1 MYRTSCTRWAMAGLV
16 LLACGAS
23 PTLAQIN
30 DAWVVFQ
37 DSLTGAEC
45 GVINAAN
52 AELVTLFDSGTM
64 VVITGADVRLNDLI
78 VNVYDEV
85 FYQGEQAGVIAFFDD
100 ADGLPAVFWTTLTG
114 TVMQINTLTGQPSDS
129 FLLPEEIS
137 ATGCDACELIEESI
151 FCGVENGAGNDTPSS
166 SLGEILPFQCGA
178 GAAGAAVVG
187 TLLLPLVAFRSKQR
201 VVASGCFARRR
212 R

>member
-1 MYRTSCTRWAMAGLV
+1 MGRASHARRAKAVLV
-16 LLACGAS
+16 LLACWAS
-23 PTLAQIN
+23 PALAQIN

-85 FYQGEQAGVIAFFDD
+85 FYQGEPAGVIAFFDD

-129 FLLPEEIS
+129 FLSPEEIS
-137 ATGCDACELIEESI
+137 ATGCDPCELIEESVH
-151 FCGVENGAGNDTPSS
+151 CGVENGAGNDTPPPTAD
-166 SLGEILPFQCGA
+166 EIMPFQCGA

-187 TLLLPLVAFRSKQR
+187 TLLLPLAAFRSKRR
-201 VVASGCFARRR
+201 VMG
-212 R
+212 

>member
-1 MYRTSCTRWAMAGLV
+1 MQEIEIMSQAFHARCAQAVLV
-16 LLACGAS
+16 LLAGWAS

-52 AELVTLFDSGTM
+52 AELITLFDSGTM
-64 VVITGADVRLNDLI
+64 VVITGADVRLEDLM

-114 TVMQINTLTGQPSDS
+114 TVMQINPLTGQPSDS
-129 FLLPEEIS
+129 FLLPEEVS
-137 ATGCDACELIEESI
+137 GTGCDACELIEESI
-151 FCGVENGAGNDTPSS
+151 FCG
-166 SLGEILPFQCGA
+166 CY
-178 GAAGAAVVG
+178 
-187 TLLLPLVAFRSKQR
+187 
-201 VVASGCFARRR
+201 
-212 R
+212 